1 MKNTS
6 LLISASLASLFCAC
20 EIASQKQPKPI
31 TENAITNLENVGFS
45 KVGAITPPSSFK
57 RIEENR
63 QSFAQFLRERPLKK
77 DNTVY
82 LYNGKIKANQQAQF
96 AVMDISIGTKDL
108 QQCADAIMRLRAEY
122 LFAEKR
128 YDQIKFSS
136 GNGLWLVY
144 DDWLKG
150 TRYKVSGNRLVAVK
164 GTPATNNHESLMN
177 YLEFVFAYCGTSTLP
192 TSLYKKSI
200 MEMQPGDI
208 FLKPGAPGHAVIV
221 MDMVQNTNGE
231 KAYLLAQSYMPAQ
244 NIHVLKNP
252 ATDNSP
258 WYTLNN
264 NEFIETPEWRFTKEQ
279 LYGWK

>member
-1 MKNTS
+1 MKNTP
-6 LLISASLASLFCAC
+6 LLISASLAALFSAC

-31 TENAITNLENVGFS
+31 TENAIPDLENLSFS
-45 KVGAITPPSSFK
+45 KVSAITPPSSFK

-63 QSFAQFLRERPLKK
+63 HSFAQFLRERSLKK

-144 DDWLKG
+144 NDWLKG
-150 TRYKVSGNRLVAVK
+150 IRYKVSGNQLVAVK
-164 GTPATNNHESLMN
+164 GTPVANTHENLMN

-192 TSLYKKSI
+192 TSLYKKPI
-200 MEMQPGDI
+200 MEMQAGDI

-221 MDMVQNTNGE
+221 MDMVQNTKGE

-252 ATDNSP
+252 AADNSP
-258 WYTLNN
+258 WYALNN
-264 NEFIETPEWRFTKEQ
+264 YEIIETPEWRFTKEQ
-279 LYGWK
+279 LYGWR